1 MKGRGPGV
9 PSPVEA
15 LGVRASAVLVPLYG
29 HGESLHV
36 ILTRRSWHLRSHRGE
51 VSFPG
56 GGREGDEDLAH
67 TALREAH
74 EETSLQV
81 SEVEILGELDHL
93 TTVSSRSF
101 IVPFVGVLPE
111 RPDLVADPGE
121 VDEILHVS
129 LDELLLDEVFREEW
143 WGPAEIA
150 RPLYLFELHG
160 DTIWGAT
167 AAILRQLLSLATGSD
182 PGSGTEID
190 PARHAP
196 SSWRRGV

>member
-1 MKGRGPGV
+1 M
-9 PSPVEA
+9 
-15 LGVRASAVLVPLYG
+15 RASAVLVPLYQD
-29 HGESLHV
+29 GEGLHV
-36 ILTRRSWHLRSHRGE
+36 VLTRRSWHLRSHRGE

-56 GGREGDEDLAH
+56 GGQEGDETLEE

-74 EETSLQV
+74 EETSLPV
-81 SEVEILGELDHL
+81 SQVEILGELDHL

-101 IVPFVGVLPE
+101 IVPFVGVLADRPE
-111 RPDLVADPGE
+111 LVPDPGE

-129 LDELLLDEVFREEW
+129 LEELLSDEVFREEW

-150 RPLYLFELHG
+150 RPLYFFELHG

-167 AAILRQLLSLATGSD
+167 AAILRQFLSLATGSD

-196 SSWRRGV
+196 SSWRRGR